1 MLSFP
6 EEGYTLALDFGNKGE
21 KTVSLLKKLED
32 IVTKAGGRIY
42 PAKDSL
48 MSKESFLKYYPNF
61 EEFKKYIDPKF
72 SSSFIRRVTK

>member
-6 EEGYTLALDFGNKGE
+6 AEGYTLALYFGNKGE
-21 KTVSLLKKLED
+21 KTVELLKNLED
-32 IVTKAGGRIY
+32 MITEAGGRIY

-48 MSKESFLKYYPNF
+48 MSKEHFLKYYPNF
-61 EEFKKYIDPKF
+61 KEFEKHIDPKF